1 MKVLRTPD
9 TRFQDLCD
17 FPFGPHY
24 LNIDDTEGGTLRVH
38 YLDEGSSESAP
49 VLLMHGEPTWSY
61 LYRHMIPILT
71 AAGHRVVAPDLVGF
85 GRSDKPSQRSDCT
98 YQRHVDWMS
107 DVLDQL
113 DLQGISLVCQDWGG
127 LIGLRLLARMP
138 HRFTRLVVANT
149 ALPTGDHTLGQD
161 FMSWRNYSQ
170 QVPIFRA
177 GKIVQ
182 GGTETELT
190 AEEMVAY
197 DAPFLDETYQA
208 GARQFPLLVPSTPDD
223 PAAEANRRAWDVLRR
238 LDLPVLTLFGAQDK
252 IMKGVDRMFQREM
265 PGAEGQPHQVINGAG
280 HFLQEDVGTVMSHL
294 INQFVGSTS
303 G

>member
-24 LNIDDTEGGTLRVH
+24 FNIGDTEGGTLRVH

-61 LYRHMIPILT
+61 MYRHMIPILT

-85 GRSDKPSQRSDCT
+85 GRSDKPSQRSDYT

-161 FMSWRNYSQ
+161 FMSWRHYSQ
-170 QVPIFRA
+170 Q
-177 GKIVQ
+177 
-182 GGTETELT
+182 
-190 AEEMVAY
+190 
-197 DAPFLDETYQA
+197 
-208 GARQFPLLVPSTPDD
+208 VPSTPDD

-252 IMKGVDRMFQREM
+252 IMKGVDRMFQRVM

-280 HFLQEDVGTVMSHL
+280 HFLQEDVGTEMSHL
-294 INQFVGSTS
+294 IDQFVGSTS